1 MVNIHT
7 IPKFGIIAER
17 AYRNTPEVWWA
28 PIKSH
33 KDIHQGMIFR
43 LKKELQ
49 GSDVSDGIS
58 YGTVMSKGSA
68 QNLDIWDC
76 RELSGTTH
84 LFFIPTARIIANYE
98 QYVGPREKNGLPPPP
113 SKRALEFQP
122 LAHTGCPRLRKDTT
136 EKFMNTPYR
145 DWDTFT
151 IADITP
157 GMIIRWEPARDDY
170 NHYYCVT
177 EFGYDPEK
185 GAVLR
190 YTPLHSP
197 SEATY
202 YPRFDGVVRTG
213 WKGGIFQDE
222 LTVNPH
228 YQQYIGPIG
237 DDRLPAP
244 GKPQTKSKEVKGKVQ
259 STLTPPEEDPAI
271 REKREKQL
279 LSEISKRQA
288 EKKKEQQA
296 ALEKLDQEKVAE
308 ERKLLQ
314 SACLA
319 LAYAFGSD
327 APDACDTEY
336 ADIIQHMAADVVL
349 GKIAHKDAV
358 AAITERICADSEKRR
373 ALDIIQRGGKSP
385 ADPEIDKRLARVEG
399 DIKNLGDQISTMT
412 THMES
417 VLKRWEA
424 ISPFIPR
431 NVVRYYDATEARS
444 KGERGGVI
452 GISSFE
458 TGKVEKVPT
467 KKDIDEISDTAIL
480 YVKNGLC
487 IHFNQAEAGAIHS
500 EIAEAMG
507 VEPTSL
513 WGYNYDTGVAM
524 FDESTEPGFT
534 FARCFDLRRSDVGAP
549 FRAAGGRIKHPSR
562 MVSRIKKAV
571 GKKVRIVIPPG
582 VDLA

>member
-43 LKKELQ
+43 LKKEIQ
-49 GSDVSDGIS
+49 ESGTSHDIS
-58 YGTVMSKGSA
+58 YGVVMSDDPTHYFDEWEC
-68 QNLDIWDC
+68 Q
-76 RELSGTTH
+76 ELSGATGPC
-84 LFFIPTARIIANYE
+84 FMPNGYIIQKYDK
-98 QYVGPREKNGLPPPP
+98 YVGPREKNGLPPPP
-113 SKRALEFQP
+113 SKRAKSP
-122 LAHTGCPRLRKDTT
+122 AKPK
-136 EKFMNTPYR
+136 KPVPPPKTP
-145 DWDTFT
+145 
-151 IADITP
+151 P
-157 GMIIRWEPARDDY
+157 P
-170 NHYYCVT
+170 
-177 EFGYDPEK
+177 K
-185 GAVLR
+185 GAR
-190 YTPLHSP
+190 
-197 SEATY
+197 
-202 YPRFDGVVRTG
+202 
-213 WKGGIFQDE
+213 
-222 LTVNPH
+222 
-228 YQQYIGPIG
+228 
-237 DDRLPAP
+237 
-244 GKPQTKSKEVKGKVQ
+244 GKVQ

-431 NVVRYYDATEARS
+431 SAVRYYEQT
-444 KGERGGVI
+444 KGEKGAGVL
-452 GISSFE
+452 GISSIQ
-458 TGKVEKVPT
+458 TGTVEQIPT
-467 KKDIDEISDTAIL
+467 DMSISEMHDTAIL

-487 IHFNQAEAGAIHS
+487 IHFKDVDIEYVHNTIS
-500 EIAEAMG
+500 EAMG
-507 VEPTSL
+507 ITPDML
-513 WGYNYDTGVAM
+513 WGYDPTTKVILIGSSDETG
-524 FDESTEPGFT
+524 FDRM
-534 FARCFDLRRSDVGAP
+534 RCFDLVRKKTTEP
-549 FRAAGGRIKHPSR
+549 FAAAGGRIPGPRR
-562 MVSRIKKAV
+562 MVSRLQSKLGDRVK
-571 GKKVRIVIPPG
+571 IVIPEG
-582 VDLA
+582 VNLA

>member
-43 LKKELQ
+43 LKKEIQ
-49 GSDVSDGIS
+49 ESGTSHDIS
-58 YGTVMSKGSA
+58 YGVVMSDDPTHYFDEWEC
-68 QNLDIWDC
+68 Q
-76 RELSGTTH
+76 ELSGATGPC
-84 LFFIPTARIIANYE
+84 FMPNGYIIQKYDK
-98 QYVGPREKNGLPPPP
+98 YVGPREKNGLPPPP
-113 SKRALEFQP
+113 SKRAKSP
-122 LAHTGCPRLRKDTT
+122 AKPK
-136 EKFMNTPYR
+136 KPVPPPKTP
-145 DWDTFT
+145 
-151 IADITP
+151 P
-157 GMIIRWEPARDDY
+157 P
-170 NHYYCVT
+170 
-177 EFGYDPEK
+177 K
-185 GAVLR
+185 GAR
-190 YTPLHSP
+190 
-197 SEATY
+197 
-202 YPRFDGVVRTG
+202 
-213 WKGGIFQDE
+213 
-222 LTVNPH
+222 
-228 YQQYIGPIG
+228 
-237 DDRLPAP
+237 
-244 GKPQTKSKEVKGKVQ
+244 GKVQ

-373 ALDIIQRGGKSP
+373 ALDIIQKGGKSP

>member
-1 MVNIHT
+1 M
-7 IPKFGIIAER
+7 
-17 AYRNTPEVWWA
+17 
-28 PIKSH
+28 
-33 KDIHQGMIFR
+33 
-43 LKKELQ
+43 KKELQ

-271 REKREKQL
+271 RERREKQL

-373 ALDIIQRGGKSP
+373 ALDIIQKGGKSP

-431 NVVRYYDATEARS
+431 SAVRYYEQT
-444 KGERGGVI
+444 KGEKGAGVL
-452 GISSFE
+452 GISSIQ
-458 TGKVEKVPT
+458 TGTVEQIPT
-467 KKDIDEISDTAIL
+467 DMSISEMHDTAIL

-487 IHFNQAEAGAIHS
+487 IHFKDVDIEYVHNTIS
-500 EIAEAMG
+500 EAMG
-507 VEPTSL
+507 ITPDML
-513 WGYNYDTGVAM
+513 WGYDPTTKVILIGSSDETG
-524 FDESTEPGFT
+524 FDRM
-534 FARCFDLRRSDVGAP
+534 RCFDLVRKKTTEP
-549 FRAAGGRIKHPSR
+549 FAAAGGRIPGPRR
-562 MVSRIKKAV
+562 MVSRLQSKLGDRVK
-571 GKKVRIVIPPG
+571 IVIPEG
-582 VDLA
+582 VNLA